1 MPEDIRRVAFE
12 FSKLQSDMNKNELSF
27 RQLRQSMSTKDFEN
41 YKRLLLVY
49 VVQCRRLK
57 KKLEIQEQYQVK
69 RFMT

>member
-41 YKRLLLVY
+41 YKKAIISVRGSMSF
-49 VVQCRRLK
+49 LK
-57 KKLEIQEQYQVK
+57 EIRDTGTVSSK
-69 RFMT
+69 TFL